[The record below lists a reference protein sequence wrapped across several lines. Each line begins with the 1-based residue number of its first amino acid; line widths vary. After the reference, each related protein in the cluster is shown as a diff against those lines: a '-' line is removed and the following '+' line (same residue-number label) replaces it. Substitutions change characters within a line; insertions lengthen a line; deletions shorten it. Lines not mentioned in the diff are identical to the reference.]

1 MIHRRQCLML
11 LVGSVLIATGL
22 RADGP
27 ATKPASKP
35 STQPATAAVP
45 DLKDF
50 RTVATA
56 IAAQIKSPESPV
68 AAQPGYFGIAVS
80 LKAGRGI
87 MVDHV
92 DPQSPAATAGVAVG
106 DQVLKINGEEVIHP
120 YKVAETLL

>member
-11 LVGSVLIATGL
+11 FVGSVLIATGL

-35 STQPATAAVP
+35 ATQPATATAAE
-45 DLKDF
+45 LKDF

-56 IAAQIKSPESPV
+56 ITAQIKSPESPV
-68 AAQPGYFGIAVS
+68 AAQPGYFGIALS
-80 LKAGRGI
+80 LKAGKGI

-92 DPQSPAATAGVAVG
+92 DPQSPAANAGVA
-106 DQVLKINGEEVIHP
+106 L
-120 YKVAETLL
+120 